1 MVPRPGT
8 ITRASPSSGRWG
20 VLEPVF
26 ASKIASS
33 AGLRN
38 RIVHE
43 YDDIDPAKVFEAI
56 QLALADLPVYLKGVL
71 SFTG

>member
-1 MVPRPGT
+1 MG
-8 ITRASPSSGRWG
+8 I
-20 VLEPVF
+20 LEPVF

-33 AGLRN
+33 AGQRN
-38 RIVHE
+38 RIVHD

-56 QLALADLPVYLKGVL
+56 QAALSDLPVYLKAIL